1 MKLLSATFVVVA
13 TMLAA
18 GCNLDPEL
26 SEAIADVKAA
36 APKVCKNWCEQAT
49 TCYWNTLTTEGLEL
63 DAAREDFE
71 QACVTRCAFR
81 ADTGVY
87 VYEVEDLGEGEH
99 SYEFKENVPGSDW
112 TDYFKCLWDK
122 DLWDCEEHGSLVL
135 VIPDEPSCEMRD
147 ECHQLL
153 DINMEY
159 EWYADHEA
167 CYGNGDEH
175 VWDPW
180 GY

>member
-49 TCYWNTLTTEGLEL
+49 TCYWNTQSTEGLEL
-63 DAAREDFE
+63 DAAQSDYKN
-71 QACVTRCAFR
+71 ACITRCAFR
-81 ADTGVY
+81 AETGVY
-87 VYEVEDLGEGEH
+87 VFEQEDDGEGGH
-99 SYEFKENVPGSDW
+99 IYDFKENVPGSDW
-112 TDYFKCLWDK
+112 KSYFQCLWDK
-122 DLWDCEEHGSLVL
+122 ALWECNEYGGLELAIPNEAACEQ
-135 VIPDEPSCEMRD
+135 RD

-159 EWYADHEA
+159 NWHAESEH
-167 CYGNGDEH
+167 CYGNGDEYI
-175 VWDPW
+175 WDAW